1 MVGEWLTLWE
11 RVYSG
16 GMSAFTREEMLDQR
30 RPVMSKHT
38 HFVTIS
44 VFSLLVL
51 AVLWLYREVGL
62 IRLPNPA
69 FPPTLAAAVNTNAR
83 NISDLGSDVS
93 ANYSNITS
101 LASDVSANYSYI
113 ASVDSLASNANSW
126 AHSHGYSDARLKTNV
141 TLLTN
146 ALQRVLALRPS
157 NFEWGTDQI
166 PGLSQTPQIGLIA
179 QEVEQIYP
187 ELVSIGPRGYKT
199 LDYARLTPVLV
210 AAVQEQQAQIMA
222 LETRLLAL
230 ESVPVASVE

>member
-1 MVGEWLTLWE
+1 
-11 RVYSG
+11 
-16 GMSAFTREEMLDQR
+16 
-30 RPVMSKHT
+30 MSKHT

-51 AVLWLYREVGL
+51 AVLWLYREVGI
-62 IRLPNPA
+62 IRLPHPA
-69 FPPTLAAAVNTNAR
+69 FPYTLAATVNTNT
-83 NISDLGSDVS
+83 
-93 ANYSNITS
+93 SNI
-101 LASDVSANYSYI
+101 SANYSYI

-199 LDYARLTPVLV
+199 LDYARLTPILV

>member
-1 MVGEWLTLWE
+1 VE
-11 RVYSG
+11 
-16 GMSAFTREEMLDQR
+16 
-30 RPVMSKHT
+30 
-38 HFVTIS
+38 
-44 VFSLLVL
+44 
-51 AVLWLYREVGL
+51 
-62 IRLPNPA
+62 
-69 FPPTLAAAVNTNAR
+69 
-83 NISDLGSDVS
+83 
-93 ANYSNITS
+93 
-101 LASDVSANYSYI
+101 
-113 ASVDSLASNANSW
+113 SLASNANSW

-157 NFEWGTDQI
+157 NFQWGTDQI

-199 LDYARLTPVLV
+199 LDYARLTPILV

-230 ESVPVASVE
+230 ENVPAKSSE

>member
-1 MVGEWLTLWE
+1 
-11 RVYSG
+11 
-16 GMSAFTREEMLDQR
+16 
-30 RPVMSKHT
+30 MSKHT

-51 AVLWLYREVGL
+51 AVLWVYREVGL

-69 FPPTLAAAVNTNAR
+69 FPPTLAATVNTNAR
-83 NISDLGSDVS
+83 NISD
-93 ANYSNITS
+93 NYSNISSVSSELSHVGS
-101 LASDVSANYSYI
+101 LAR
-113 ASVDSLASNANSW
+113 NADSW